1 MERKRRRGVSTLT
14 VRVLATVFV
23 TILALQAGST
33 FIVYSLI
40 ERDLKS
46 KRAADMSAI
55 LASVVYTLSSPTLGG
70 TTTPDEFPHLNPNSS
85 QLKGQMKLCK
95 QAYEEVYPKYAD
107 KIDRMTDGSSL
118 MNSYLKDFET
128 CRLAHQG
135 MGMTQYGDIRV
146 LMENL
151 LDTIATPS
159 SSEYIYTGYVDPATN
174 NFVVGAGSYDDR
186 YIKTAIEALVADNVT
201 SAGYFF
207 PWTLYGE
214 VAAKSSPEGSG
225 FIGYEYVHPTK
236 GALSVSAQRFYFT
249 NDTTGELD
257 TANPYWVFLE
267 TDMSYFT
274 DQTARFSLTF
284 LYTSLGTLAVLFIAL
299 ALLIYFP
306 FVRRINRLSGTA
318 EEAVDALGQ
327 GQPSKHFALNKAKHP
342 DEIHRLN
349 NDIAYFEG
357 ELLSYIQQRE
367 ATIQQEEKNR
377 AEMAFSA
384 QIQHA
389 SLPDK
394 PIHDEHVSI
403 APAIR
408 LAKEVGGDLYDYFY
422 IDDHRFLFLIGDV
435 SGKGVPAALFM
446 MQAIAKIKATLSSGK
461 DFHLGQEINTINNEL
476 SARNPMSLFVTA
488 FIGVVDTEKGTLSYV
503 NCGHEEAF
511 FRHNGV
517 YTMLQGPSNL
527 PLGVIEGFEFQME
540 TIKLSPL
547 DSIYLYTDGVSEA
560 EDIHGNFFGKQRI
573 GEILNASPH
582 VPSIFIVEDMMK
594 SVVEFQEGKEQ
605 SDDICMLSFTYRPMK
620 QIIFDNELPNLDKA
634 QDFVTESL
642 SEAKGTEALT
652 VVSLALD
659 EILTNVI
666 SYAYGKEKGPVFLS
680 LHYDKKKK
688 EIQGLVADRGVA
700 FNPLLKEA
708 NQDIANTPGGLGI
721 LIAKNVLNELQYYRE
736 EDYNILLFTKKV
748 A

>member
-33 FIVYSLI
+33 FVVYSLI

-46 KRAADMSAI
+46 KRAADMDAI
-55 LASVVYTLSSPTLGG
+55 LSSVVYTLSSPTLGG
-70 TTTPDEFPHLNPNSS
+70 SMDVDDFPHLNPNAS
-85 QLKGQMKLCK
+85 QLEGQMRVCK
-95 QAYEEVYPKYAD
+95 QAYDEVFPKYAD
-107 KIDRMTDGSSL
+107 KVGEMGDSSPL
-118 MNSYLKDFET
+118 MDTYLQEFET
-128 CRLAHQG
+128 SRLAHQG
-135 MGMTQYGDIRV
+135 MGMTQYGDVRV

-159 SSEYIYTGYVDPATN
+159 SSAYIYTGFFDAATN
-174 NFVVGAGSYDDR
+174 NFVVAAGAYDSR
-186 YIKTAIEALVADNVT
+186 YIQSPAENAVAQNVT
-201 SAGYFF
+201 SSGYFF
-207 PWTLYGE
+207 PWAQYSK
-214 VAAKSSPEGSG
+214 VAHQASPEGDG

-236 GALSVSAQRFYFT
+236 GALSVSGRRFYFS
-249 NDTTGELD
+249 NDGTGEKD
-257 TANPYWVFLE
+257 VTKPYWVFLE

-318 EEAVDALGQ
+318 EQAVDALGQ
-327 GQPSKHFALNKAKHP
+327 GQPSKHFALNEAKHP

-357 ELLSYIQQRE
+357 ELLSYMKERE

-394 PIHDEHVSI
+394 PIHDKAISI
-403 APAIR
+403 APRIQ

-461 DFHLGQEINTINNEL
+461 DFHLGQEINAINNEL
-476 SARNPMSLFVTA
+476 SAHNPMSLFVTA

-540 TIKLSPL
+540 TIKLAPQ

-560 EDIHGNFFGKQRI
+560 ENVEGEFFGKQRI
-573 GEILNASPH
+573 GDLLNALPH
-582 VPSIFIVEDMMK
+582 VPSLFLVDDMME
-594 SVVEFQEGKEQ
+594 SVIAFQKGKEQ
-605 SDDICMLSFTYRPMK
+605 SDDICMLSFTYRPLD
-620 QIIFDNELPNLDKA
+620 QIVFDNDMPNLDKA
-634 QDFVTESL
+634 QEFV
-642 SEAKGTEALT
+642 SETLKELKGSETLT

-666 SYAYGKEKGPVFLS
+666 SYAYGQEKGLVFLGIR
-680 LHYDKKKK
+680 HDKKKK
-688 EIQGLVADRGVA
+688 EIQGLVVDRGVA
-700 FNPLLKEA
+700 FNPLLQEP
-708 NQDIANTPGGLGI
+708 NQDIANIPGGLGI
-721 LIAKNVLNELQYYRE
+721 LIAKNVLTELEYFRE